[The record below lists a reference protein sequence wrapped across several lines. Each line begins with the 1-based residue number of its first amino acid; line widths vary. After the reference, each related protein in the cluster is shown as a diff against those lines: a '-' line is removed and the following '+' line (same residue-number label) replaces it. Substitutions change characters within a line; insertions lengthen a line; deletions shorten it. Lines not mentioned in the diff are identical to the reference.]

1 MKEDRNGWI
10 CSYRA
15 IWDHPFFKGNG
26 MRVAIWHWL
35 LHNAAWQQT
44 EHRVGGA
51 KTGAKIRIERGEV
64 CFSQQQIQD
73 DTGASRKQVRDVI
86 QWLIEGG
93 KARKIRAN
101 DRANGGAN
109 VRANAKTLLAIDK
122 YDEYQSKKLEG
133 ANEGANSRA
142 TLGPTKEQVNNITL
156 TSSEEEVD
164 QSAFDEFNV
173 IAGGIGWPKVI
184 SRSKP
189 RLRAVSA
196 RIKEI
201 GSLQAWVNEMKR
213 AAASDFLSGRNT
225 GTTPACFDWLMKPV
239 NFTKLIEG
247 NYDNKPN
254 AGPSGPRGQN
264 AASSPHGQMV
274 AGFAAYASQNSGGSP
289 SHFRDDP
296 GCEPTGGERLDSGP
310 GGDHAY
316 PLLRVINP
324 E

>member
-1 MKEDRNGWI
+1 MKDERNGWI

-93 KARKIRAN
+93 KARKIGAN

-133 ANEGANSRA
+133 ANEGANGRA

-156 TSSEEEVD
+156 TSSKESDDSEPISVSVVTTALW
-164 QSAFDEFNV
+164 SAGKQYLASHGVKN
-173 IAGGIGWPKVI
+173 A
-184 SRSKP
+184 
-189 RLRAVSA
+189 
-196 RIKEI
+196 
-201 GSLQAWVNEMKR
+201 GSLIGRWLKKSGPTEILNAIEAAQKSGTQDPIPYITEALKNDGKPTSGNKGNELRGIIR
-213 AAASDFLSGRNT
+213 AAASGTSGT
-225 GTTPACFDWLMKPV
+225 DW
-239 NFTKLIEG
+239 G
-247 NYDNKPN
+247 
-254 AGPSGPRGQN
+254 
-264 AASSPHGQMV
+264 
-274 AGFAAYASQNSGGSP
+274 
-289 SHFRDDP
+289 
-296 GCEPTGGERLDSGP
+296 
-310 GGDHAY
+310 
-316 PLLRVINP
+316 
-324 E
+324 